1 MEKFG
6 YRFSFGPWNIHEG
19 ADPFGPTVRSAVLF
33 DKKVEILKGLGYD
46 AMQFHDDDV
55 VPDLDKLSPAE
66 ISKQA
71 QAIRAKLTEHGLV
84 AEFVAPR
91 LWESPMTVDGAYT
104 ANDPKMRQYA
114 IDRSKKAADIAR
126 EVGCNLMVLW
136 LAREGTYMRE
146 AKDAARATHYLLEA
160 VNTLLD
166 YDKDLRIAIE
176 TKPNE
181 PMDMAYLPTIGHAL
195 ALGSQSD

>member
-55 VPDLDKLSPAE
+55 VPDLDKFTAAE

-71 QAIRAKLTEHGLV
+71 RAIRAKLSGTWPGRRVRRASLV
-84 AEFVAPR
+84 GIADDCGWR
-91 LWESPMTVDGAYT
+91 LYCE
-104 ANDPKMRQYA
+104 
-114 IDRSKKAADIAR
+114 
-126 EVGCNLMVLW
+126 
-136 LAREGTYMRE
+136 
-146 AKDAARATHYLLEA
+146 
-160 VNTLLD
+160 
-166 YDKDLRIAIE
+166 
-176 TKPNE
+176 
-181 PMDMAYLPTIGHAL
+181 
-195 ALGSQSD
+195 